1 MMDYKRVIPRDLFNE
16 ANLLKCI
23 GKLVLDIEDGKL
35 PWLSYH
41 HDGEAFTICQNESN
55 GAIYCGNVDFF
66 AARKTLRLERPLN
79 SREAWPMYLETENNA
94 FPVFDD
100 AGNVILTLEDCRNG

>member
-1 MMDYKRVIPRDLFNE
+1 MNYKRVIPRDLFNE

-41 HDGEAFTICQNESN
+41 HDGEAFNVQQDGSS
-55 GAIYCGNVDFF
+55 GAIYVGNVQFF
-66 AARKTLRLERPLN
+66 ANGKTLTLTRPLN
-79 SREAWPMYLETENNA
+79 SRDAWPLYLETEQDA
-94 FPVFDD
+94 YSVFDE
-100 AGNVILTLEDCRNG
+100 AGNVTITGEES